1 MKITVTILTAW
12 TRLAGA
18 FKGLAALA
26 GGRRKLSVLRTL
38 LAGVFT
44 GLAVLTGLM
53 LQATAASA
61 VPEPAQSGRNITA
74 EFTDA
79 NFLAAVRTALG
90 KGETDNIY
98 DTDDFASV
106 ASLNVSDKE
115 IASLAGIGRFTAL
128 TSLDCSINELTALP
142 ALPSG
147 LTELNCSYNGLTVL
161 PALPSG
167 LTDLDCSSNP
177 LTSLSRLPSGL
188 TKINCYNSLLTSLSE
203 LPSSLSELTCSLNKL
218 TSLPALPSG
227 LTTLNCAD
235 NRLTSLPA
243 LPSNLSEI
251 NCTNNRLTSLPALP
265 SSLLELY
272 CTNNRLTSLPA
283 LPSGMTRINC
293 SDNQLTGLPDL
304 PSGMT
309 RLDCSGNLL
318 ASLPALPPVLT
329 SLDCSRNRLTGVALN
344 SGVRWDKLDVRYNY
358 MTALTKVTGFSGTRE
373 GGRYDYTPQHA
384 PDFRMVTNVIDL
396 PADMVAVNVPLTL
409 SGTVVPA
416 DATRRNIVWSI
427 IYSGKT
433 GATLSGNTITA
444 KAAGTVA
451 VRVKITGGYG
461 SGKDFVKDFEINF
474 K

>member
-1 MKITVTILTAW
+1 MLSATA
-12 TRLAGA
+12 
-18 FKGLAALA
+18 
-26 GGRRKLSVLRTL
+26 
-38 LAGVFT
+38 
-44 GLAVLTGLM
+44 
-53 LQATAASA
+53 AASA
-61 VPEPAQSGRNITA
+61 VTGSSVQSGRNITA

-90 KGETDNIY
+90 KGATGNIC

-115 IASLAGIGRFTAL
+115 IASLVGIGRFTAL
-128 TSLDCSINELTALP
+128 TSLDCSINELTA
-142 ALPSG
+142 
-147 LTELNCSYNGLTVL
+147 
-161 PALPSG
+161 
-167 LTDLDCSSNP
+167 
-177 LTSLSRLPSGL
+177 
-188 TKINCYNSLLTSLSE
+188 
-203 LPSSLSELTCSLNKL
+203 
-218 TSLPALPSG
+218 
-227 LTTLNCAD
+227 
-235 NRLTSLPA
+235 
-243 LPSNLSEI
+243 
-251 NCTNNRLTSLPALP
+251 LPALP

-358 MTALTKVTGFSGTRE
+358 MPALTKVTGFSGTRE

-451 VRVKITGGYG
+451 VRVKITGGYA